1 VDNFVDTVCG
11 ADTTKRDLC
20 ILIAEAD
27 KIVATDTASELK
39 SSDLVNCLSF

>member
-1 VDNFVDTVCG
+1 MDNFVDTVCG

-27 KIVATDTASELK
+27 KIVATELK
-39 SSDLVNCLSF
+39 SSDLVNRLSF